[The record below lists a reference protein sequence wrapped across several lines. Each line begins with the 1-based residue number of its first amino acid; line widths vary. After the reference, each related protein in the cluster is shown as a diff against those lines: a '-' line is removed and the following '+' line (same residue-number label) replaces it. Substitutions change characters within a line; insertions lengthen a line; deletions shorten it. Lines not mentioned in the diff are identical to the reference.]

1 MAERNMLFSWDL
13 QSFTE
18 SQNQSYDLLPVRIEF
33 ARKNFPLSQSLLM
46 WEKDSGKWSLLDFVN
61 KRVYHIET
69 NDNEVEVSEEIEGWR
84 SIETSLIGLLSF
96 PTAYGTHEGFID
108 WLLALEKLKLVAF
121 DQSGLDSLK
130 RTDLSGRKL
139 SFEIVHPDLVAVCEM
154 LQEILTA
161 PRESFIGF
169 SKDNVQQ
176 IKNYLQQLLATFQEI
191 QSFGV
196 QNSNEAQNLN
206 EEHKR
211 ILQNIVRFCHNVKRE
226 LGPTVSYLNSQRA
239 KQLETQVNATIDDA
253 VNKAAE
259 KFNTETN
266 RLQKHS
272 DQAEQ
277 NETKRQEDF
286 NQLKGQLEDTLAEGS
301 VSKYEKIFEGQAN
314 KHQQASFWWL
324 LSTVGLIIVFGGVFY
339 WLFNALKLGGAEW
352 VGVLQNIFT
361 KGFLLSLIYL
371 VLNRSIKNY
380 TAEKHLEVVNR
391 HRQNA
396 LRTFQAFHSAAGE
409 NQETQ
414 DAVLLAATNAIFDAN
429 QSGYLSTKIRGSE
442 SANPIPQV
450 IKTVMPSSSPRPE

>member
-1 MAERNMLFSWDL
+1 MAERNLLFTWDL
-13 QSFTE
+13 PSFDE
-18 SQNQSYDLLPVRIEF
+18 NLNQSNDLLPLRHEF
-33 ARKNFPLSQSLLM
+33 VNRNFPLSRSLLM
-46 WEKDSGKWSLLDFVN
+46 QEEDSEKWSLVDF
-61 KRVYHIET
+61 KDKKVYHFEV
-69 NDNEVEVSEEIEGWR
+69 NENEVEVLEEIEGWG
-84 SIETSLIGLLSF
+84 SIETNPRNLLSSS
-96 PTAYGTHEGFID
+96 TVYGTHEGFID
-108 WLLALEKLKLVAF
+108 WLLTLATLVSV
-121 DQSGLDSLK
+121 DQYSQDNLK
-130 RTDLSGRKL
+130 RTDLSGIRL
-139 SFEIVHPDLVAVCEM
+139 SFEIVNPDLLTVHEM
-154 LQEILTA
+154 LEKIVTA
-161 PRESFIGF
+161 PRESLIGL
-169 SKDNVQQ
+169 SKNNLQR
-176 IKNYLQQLLATFQEI
+176 ISNYLRQLLDRFQEI
-191 QSFGV
+191 YNFNPP
-196 QNSNEAQNLN
+196 NSDLQKAR
-206 EEHKR
+206 EEHKGT
-211 ILQNIVRFCHNVKRE
+211 LQEIVRFCDEVRQQ
-226 LGPTVSYLNSQRA
+226 LGPIVAYLQSKRVE
-239 KQLETQVNATIDDA
+239 QLETRVNATIDDA
-253 VNKAAE
+253 VNKTAE
-259 KFNTETN
+259 KFSTETN

-277 NETKRQEDF
+277 NEAKRQEDF

-339 WLFNALKLGGAEW
+339 WLFNALKLGGTEW

-429 QSGYLSTKIRGSE
+429 QSGYLSTKMRGTE
-442 SANPIPQV
+442 SVSPIPQV
-450 IKTVMPSSSPRPE
+450 IKAVMPSSSSTRSE